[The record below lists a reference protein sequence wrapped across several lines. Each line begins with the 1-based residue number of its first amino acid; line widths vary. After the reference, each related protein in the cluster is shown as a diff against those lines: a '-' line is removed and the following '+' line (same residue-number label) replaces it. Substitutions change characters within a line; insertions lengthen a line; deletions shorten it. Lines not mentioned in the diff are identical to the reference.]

1 MSSAASDRQSR
12 LSVRVTRDGSS
23 ASVIITGDLDA
34 HTAPELDGILGG
46 VIALEDG
53 PVIVDLSAIDFVGS
67 AGAHSLLDARRE
79 LFGRGRRLEL
89 FGVPTT
95 VARLLDIVG
104 WDAAEPA
111 A

>member
-1 MSSAASDRQSR
+1 M
-12 LSVRVTRDGSS
+12 
-23 ASVIITGDLDA
+23 
-34 HTAPELDGILGG
+34 
-46 VIALEDG
+46 
-53 PVIVDLSAIDFVGS
+53 GS

-111 A
+111 T